1 MSRQK
6 IQDNEFDDWLQL
18 DEEDTNWVAQQTAQG
33 VPVVLPWKKQASD
46 KSSIRASLRCGV
58 VELERN
64 PRLCHEA
71 LAMLKYGGGYTA
83 FTEQYGDYFVW
94 GYRLGGDT
102 GLMISSS
109 SFEKK
114 KVEQYGIELTVE
126 VLFVEMSHRWT
137 KDFYTYS
144 AGKKMRLL
152 GYDTL
157 SDTNWNVAMETS
169 RDIEK
174 LSEHAEEVILRSQDL
189 LERSI
194 KILEDQ
200 GMFHG
205 DHLTNAQ
212 CDFLT
217 NRGIVVELILL
228 PMSAL
233 RDVAR
238 WTTERNAVATCAKQ
252 QNTTF
257 DTYYLK
263 TGQVNYYT
271 RAEEPPNSK
280 SKCVRLDDFY
290 GSLSYLSQQAPASM
304 TDKAKKAAIQLCLNE
319 YYHKKDPASAY
330 LLLGMSRSAK
340 AKSPKNA
347 VAWFDETLP
356 ILNGRIEVLQKAL
369 SGWNP

>member
-6 IQDNEFDDWLQL
+6 IQDTEFDDWLQL
-18 DEEDTNWVAQQTAQG
+18 EEEDTNWVAQQTAQG
-33 VPVVLPWKKQASD
+33 LPLVLPWKKQAVRLGTCFRSQRLDDPWLKDNPFILSDFYMIPKVLRSNYGSTSSFHSVSTSRKTETGKHLALGFGVGVGLPFLCSASVKGTYDEDLKENNDSD

-58 VELERN
+58 VELERD

-71 LAMLKYGGGYTA
+71 LAMLKYGGGYKA

-109 SFEKK
+109 AFEKK

-126 VLFVEMSHRWT
+126 VLLIEVSHKWT
-137 KDFYTYS
+137 KDFHTFS

-157 SDTNWNVAMETS
+157 SDTNWNVTMETS
-169 RDIEK
+169 GDIER
-174 LSEHAEEVILRSQDL
+174 LSKQAEDVILRSQNL

-194 KILEDQ
+194 KALEDQ

-212 CDFLT
+212 CDVLT
-217 NRGIVVELILL
+217 SSGIAVELVLL
-228 PMSAL
+228 PMSTL

-238 WTTERNAVATCAKQ
+238 WTTERNV
-252 QNTTF
+252 
-257 DTYYLK
+257 
-263 TGQVNYYT
+263 
-271 RAEEPPNSK
+271 
-280 SKCVRLDDFY
+280 
-290 GSLSYLSQQAPASM
+290 
-304 TDKAKKAAIQLCLNE
+304 I
-319 YYHKKDPASAY
+319 
-330 LLLGMSRSAK
+330 
-340 AKSPKNA
+340 
-347 VAWFDETLP
+347 
-356 ILNGRIEVLQKAL
+356 
-369 SGWNP
+369 